1 MKRFSRSLCLGLC
14 LLGGAP
20 FAAIGFAEDNPARAA
35 AEREAAEERYKL
47 LNSAV
52 EALTTGQADL
62 QRRIGALADEV
73 RTARAQDNNNKID
86 TSKFITREEYGRLA
100 KAIDEIEQKRESD
113 KKLIR
118 EEFEQ
123 LKKDIAKLLNAPPAS
138 PSTGS
143 RKSRNGSGPEK
154 GQEKS
159 GDKTGD
165 SKADKPSERPS
176 ESAASTQEGVWYVIQ
191 SGNTL
196 NAIVNAHNEEWKK
209 KGKKTSIKLVQDANP
224 KLKPTSLKVGEKIF
238 VPLVSE

>member
-14 LLGGAP
+14 LLGGAR
-20 FAAIGFAEDNPARAA
+20 FAAIGLAEDNPARAA

-154 GQEKS
+154 GPEKS

-165 SKADKPSERPS
+165 SKADKPPEG
-176 ESAASTQEGVWYVIQ
+176 AASTQEGVWYVIQ
-191 SGNTL
+191 SRNTL

-209 KGKKTSIKLVQDANP
+209 KGKKTSVKLVQDANP
-224 KLKPTSLKVGEKIF
+224 KLKPTSLKVGDKIF

>member
-14 LLGGAP
+14 LLGGAR
-20 FAAIGFAEDNPARAA
+20 FAAIGFAEDNPARVA

-73 RTARAQDNNNKID
+73 RSARAQDNNNKID

-123 LKKDIAKLLNAPPAS
+123 LKKDIAKLLNAPPPAS
-138 PSTGS
+138 SPAGS
-143 RKSRNGSGPEK
+143 RKSRNGSGTEK

-159 GDKTGD
+159 VDKTGD
-165 SKADKPSERPS
+165 SKADKSS